1 MQRKAIICIDDDK
14 TVLSALKIQ
23 LKKRY
28 GNKYIYEFAESGDEG
43 LELIDEFI
51 EENIKIMVIV
61 SDWLMQG
68 MKGDELLIKVHE
80 KQPNIVKILLTGQA
94 DLDAVKN
101 AENNANLF
109 RYLQKPWEEKDFFDA
124 IDSAIG
130 T

>member
-1 MQRKAIICIDDDK
+1 MQKKAIICIDDDK

-43 LELIDEFI
+43 LELIEEFI
-51 EENIKIMVIV
+51 EDNIKIMVIV

-68 MKGDELLIKVHE
+68 MKGDELLIKVHQ

-124 IDSAIG
+124 IDSALEV
-130 T
+130 